1 MCVVVRCPRAFCPGS
16 PSSGE
21 QWRSRALTDFPLQ
34 NTRLGVRVFSL
45 VEYDKILLMDAD
57 LLEPRQSQA
66 MLVKIKHTAVHCAP
80 SLWRFA
86 ASATSSSTWKLL
98 LRWVVGRW
106 SGYAHGERINGIWDN
121 RLCRVCIVLLPP
133 LRRFVTL
140 RGSFFFG
147 GARPGQWGWGQ
158 SLLACNFRWWFPSFC

>member
-98 LRWVVGRW
+98 LRWVVGRGVAMPTV
-106 SGYAHGERINGIWDN
+106 SGLTASGITDCAECV
-121 RLCRVCIVLLPP
+121 LCYFHL
-133 LRRFVTL
+133 
-140 RGSFFFG
+140 S
-147 GARPGQWGWGQ
+147 GA
-158 SLLACNFRWWFPSFC
+158 L